1 MTAPIKTTAIK
12 GGIVVSGRE
21 MKRADVFL
29 SGGRIAGVEPGGSQ
43 RTADTVIDASGK
55 FVLPGIIDAHIHPVY
70 ADRIDTL
77 SKAAAA
83 EGITT
88 VIAYVGAVKAWG
100 QSGDLMGAIE
110 DFIEEAKNTS
120 MIDFGVHCTLLQNDI
135 HEAAAVIPRLVEKGV
150 ISYKAFMAYA
160 KRGMKLED
168 DELLHLMEV
177 IAANGAILAA
187 HAENGAII
195 DYLEKR
201 FINAGREAPEHYVTT
216 HPNLS
221 EAEAIFRL
229 LTLASVTQC
238 PIYIP
243 HISARESLD
252 AVRWFKNN
260 GLTEFYTET
269 CPHYLTLSEDEMK
282 SKGALAKMSP
292 PLRSLDDVEKMWQAL
307 QDGLID
313 VIASD
318 TAGHTKSANEPLR
331 DNIFNAPYGIPGIDT
346 LLKVVY
352 SEGVNQGR
360 LTMPRL
366 VAVLSEQPAKIFGLY
381 PRKGAIIEG
390 SDADVVLWDPAIAYT
405 VPERNPLLK
414 VDYSMFAGR
423 KGLGAPILVMQ
434 RGRVL
439 MQQGKLQAQAGQAK
453 YLQRSRTDSESAPV
467 PP

>member
-1 MTAPIKTTAIK
+1 MTASTKTTAIK
-12 GGIVVSGRE
+12 GGILVTGQE
-21 MKRADVFL
+21 MKRADIFL
-29 SGGRIAGVEPGGSQ
+29 SDGRIEAVEPGGSQ

-88 VIAYVGAVKAWG
+88 VIGYVGAVKAWG
-100 QSGDLMGAIE
+100 QSGDLMGAIQG
-110 DFIEEAKNTS
+110 FIEEAENTS

-135 HEAAAVIPRLVEKGV
+135 QQAAAVIPQLIEKGV
-150 ISYKAFMAYA
+150 VSYKAFMAYA

-177 IAANGAILAA
+177 ISTNGAILAA

-195 DYLEKR
+195 DYLENQ
-201 FINAGREAPEHYVTT
+201 FINAGRQAPQYYVAT
-216 HPNLS
+216 HPNIS

-243 HISARESLD
+243 HISARESLEV
-252 AVRWFKNN
+252 VRWFKKR
-260 GLTEFYTET
+260 GTTEIYTET
-269 CPHYLTLSEDEMK
+269 CPHYLTLIEDELK

-292 PLRSLDDVEKMWQAL
+292 PLRTTNDVEKLWQAL
-307 QDGLID
+307 QEGLID

-318 TAGHTKSANEPLR
+318 TAGHTQSANEPLW
-331 DNIFNAPYGIPGIDT
+331 DKVFNAPYGIPGIDT
-346 LLKVVY
+346 LFKIVY
-352 SEGVNQGR
+352 HEGVNQGR
-360 LTMPRL
+360 ITLPRL
-366 VAVLSEQPAKIFGLY
+366 VEALSEQPAKIFGLY
-381 PRKGAIIEG
+381 PRKGAIAEG
-390 SDADVVLWDPAIAYT
+390 SDADIVLLDPAMPYT
-405 VPERNPLLK
+405 VPEQNPFLK

-423 KGLGAPILVMQ
+423 SGLGALTLVMQ

-439 MQQGKLQAQAGQAK
+439 MQKGKLGAQAGQGK
-453 YLQRSRTDSESAPV
+453 YLKRSRQT
-467 PP
+467 

>member
-1 MTAPIKTTAIK
+1 MTAPTKTTAIK
-12 GGIVVSGRE
+12 GGILVNGQE

-29 SGGRIAGVEPGGSQ
+29 SDGRIEGVEPGGSQ
-43 RTADTVIDASGK
+43 RTADTVIDASDK

-100 QSGDLMGAIE
+100 QSGDLMGAIQ
-110 DFIEEAKNTS
+110 DFIEEAESTS

-135 HEAAAVIPRLVEKGV
+135 NNAAAVIPQLVEKGV

-168 DELLHLMEV
+168 DELMHLMEV
-177 IAANGAILAA
+177 ISANRAILAA

-195 DYLEKR
+195 DYLENQ
-201 FINAGREAPEHYVTT
+201 FIAAGRETPEHYVAT

-243 HISARESLD
+243 HISALESLD
-252 AVRWFKNN
+252 VVRWFKKR
-260 GLTEFYTET
+260 GGKEIYTET
-269 CPHYLTLSEDEMK
+269 CPHYLTLIEDELK

-292 PLRSLDDVEKMWQAL
+292 PLRSTNDVEKLWQAL
-307 QDGLID
+307 QEGLID
-313 VIASD
+313 VVASD
-318 TAGHTKSANEPLR
+318 TAGHTQSANEPLW

-346 LLKVVY
+346 LFKIVY
-352 SEGVNQGR
+352 SEGINQGR
-360 LTMPRL
+360 ITLPRL
-366 VAVLSEQPAKIFGLY
+366 VEVMSEAPAKIFGLY
-381 PRKGAIIEG
+381 PRKGAILEG
-390 SDADVVLWDPAIAYT
+390 SDADIVILDAAMPYT
-405 VPERNPLLK
+405 VPESNSFLK

-434 RGRVL
+434 RGRIL
-439 MQQGKLQAQAGQAK
+439 MQQGKLQAQAGQGN
-453 YLQRSRTDSESAPV
+453 YLQRSRQT
-467 PP
+467 

>member
-1 MTAPIKTTAIK
+1 MTASTKTTAVK
-12 GGIVVSGRE
+12 GGILVSGRE
-21 MKRADVFL
+21 IRPADVFL
-29 SGGRIAGVEPGGSQ
+29 NDGCIEAVEQGGSQ
-43 RTADTVIDASGK
+43 RTADTVINATGK

-100 QSGDLMGAIE
+100 QSGDLVGAIQ
-110 DFIEEAKNTS
+110 DFIVEAENNS
-120 MIDFGVHCTLLQNDI
+120 IIDFGVHCTLLQNDI
-135 HEAAAVIPRLVEKGV
+135 DQAATVIPQLVEKGI

-168 DELLHLMEV
+168 DELLHLMQV
-177 IAANGAILAA
+177 LSANRAILAA

-195 DYLEKR
+195 DYLENQ
-201 FINAGREAPEHYVTT
+201 FINTGKETPEHYVAT
-216 HPNLS
+216 HPNIS

-252 AVRWFKNN
+252 VVRWFKKR
-260 GLTEFYTET
+260 GTTEIYTET
-269 CPHYLTLSEDEMK
+269 CPHYLTLIEDELK

-292 PLRSLDDVEKMWQAL
+292 PLRTTNDVEKLWQAL
-307 QDGLID
+307 QEGLID

-318 TAGHTKSANEPLR
+318 TAGHTQSANEPLW
-331 DNIFNAPYGIPGIDT
+331 DKVFNAPYGIPGIDT
-346 LLKVVY
+346 LFKIVY
-352 SEGVNQGR
+352 HEGVNQGR
-360 LTMPRL
+360 ITLPRL
-366 VAVLSEQPAKIFGLY
+366 VEVLSEQPAKIFGLY
-381 PRKGAIIEG
+381 PRKGAIAEG
-390 SDADVVLWDPAIAYT
+390 SDADIVLLDPAMPYT
-405 VPERNPLLK
+405 VPEQNPFLK

-423 KGLGAPILVMQ
+423 RGLGAPTLVMQ

-439 MQQGKLQAQAGQAK
+439 MQKGKLEAQAGQGK
-453 YLQRSRTDSESAPV
+453 YLQRSRQT
-467 PP
+467 

>member
-1 MTAPIKTTAIK
+1 MTTTAKTTAIK
-12 GGIVVSGRE
+12 GGILVSGRE

-29 SGGRIAGVEPGGSQ
+29 RQDRIEGVEPGGS
-43 RTADTVIDASGK
+43 RKTADTVIDATGK

-100 QSGDLMGAIE
+100 QSGDLMGAIQ
-110 DFIEEAKNTS
+110 DFIAEGQNTS
-120 MIDFGVHCTLLQNDI
+120 VIDFGVHCTLLQNDI
-135 HEAAAVIPRLVEKGV
+135 SQVSEIVPRLVEKGV
-150 ISYKAFMAYA
+150 VSYKAFMAYA

-177 IAANGAILAA
+177 ISANNAILAA

-195 DYLEKR
+195 DYLENQS
-201 FINAGREAPEHYVTT
+201 IAAGKETPQHYVAT

-229 LTLASVTQC
+229 LTLGAVTDC

-243 HISARESLD
+243 HISAQESLD
-252 AVRWFKNN
+252 VVRWFKTH
-260 GLTEFYTET
+260 GQPEFYTET
-269 CPHYLTLSEDEMK
+269 CPHYLALVEDEMK

-292 PLRSLDDVEKMWQAL
+292 PLRTGNDVEKMWQAV
-307 QDGLID
+307 QEGLID

-318 TAGHTKSANEPLR
+318 TAGHTKSANEPHG

-346 LLKVVY
+346 LFKIVY
-352 SEGVNQGR
+352 NEGVNQGR
-360 LTMPRL
+360 IALPRL
-366 VAVLSEQPAKIFGLY
+366 VEVLSEQPARIFGLY
-381 PRKGAIIEG
+381 PRKGTIAEG
-390 SDADVVLWDPAIAYT
+390 SDADIVVWDPALPYTIA
-405 VPERNPLLK
+405 EQNPFLN
-414 VDYSMFAGR
+414 VDYSVFEGR
-423 KGLGAPILVMQ
+423 KGLGAPALVMQ

-439 MQQGKLQAQAGQAK
+439 MQQGKLQTQPGLGK
-453 YLQRSRTDSESAPV
+453 YLQRTRVDRRQRQ
-467 PP
+467 

>member
-1 MTAPIKTTAIK
+1 MTAKTKTTAIK
-12 GGIVVSGRE
+12 GGILVSGRE
-21 MKRADVFL
+21 MKSADVFL
-29 SGGRIAGVEPGGSQ
+29 SDGRIEAVEPGGSR
-43 RTADTVIDASGK
+43 RTADTVIDATGK

-70 ADRIDTL
+70 ADRMDTL

-100 QSGDLMGAIE
+100 QSGDLMGAIQ
-110 DFIEEAKNTS
+110 DFIEEGENTS
-120 MIDFGVHCTLLQNDI
+120 IIDFGVHCTLLQNDI
-135 HEAAAVIPRLVEKGV
+135 NQAAAVIPQLVEKGV

-168 DELLHLMEV
+168 DELLHLMDV
-177 IAANGAILAA
+177 ISANGALLAA

-195 DYLEKR
+195 DYLENQ
-201 FINAGREAPEHYVTT
+201 FIAAGREAPEHYVAT
-216 HPNLS
+216 HPSLS

-243 HISARESLD
+243 HVSALESLD
-252 AVRWFKNN
+252 VVRWFKKR
-260 GLTEFYTET
+260 GDTEIFTET
-269 CPHYLTLSEDEMK
+269 CPHYLTLVEDELK
-282 SKGALAKMSP
+282 SRGSLAKMSP
-292 PLRSLDDVEKMWQAL
+292 PLRSARDVEKLWQAL

-318 TAGHTKSANEPLR
+318 TAGHTRSANEPLQ

-346 LLKVVY
+346 LFKIVY
-352 SEGVNQGR
+352 NEGVNRGR
-360 LTMPRL
+360 ITLPRL
-366 VAVLSEQPAKIFGLY
+366 VEILSEQPARIFGLY
-381 PRKGAIIEG
+381 PRKGAIAEG
-390 SDADVVLWDPAIAYT
+390 SDADIVLLDPAAPYS
-405 VPERNPLLK
+405 VPEQNPFLK

-423 KGLGAPILVMQ
+423 SGLGVPTLVMQ

-439 MQQGKLQAQAGQAK
+439 MQQGKLKAGAGQGE
-453 YLQRSRTDSESAPV
+453 YLSRSRQA
-467 PP
+467 

>member
-1 MTAPIKTTAIK
+1 MTANTKTTAIK
-12 GGIVVSGRE
+12 GGILVSGRE

-29 SGGRIAGVEPGGSQ
+29 SGGRIDGVEPGGSQ
-43 RTADTVIDASGK
+43 RTADTVLDASGK

-77 SKAAAA
+77 SQAAAA

-100 QSGDLMGAIE
+100 QSGDLMAAIQ
-110 DFIEEAKNTS
+110 DFIEEAEKTS
-120 MIDFGVHCTLLQNDI
+120 MIDFGVHCTLLQKDI
-135 HEAAAVIPRLVEKGV
+135 NQAAAVIPRLVEKGV

-177 IAANGAILAA
+177 ISANRAILAA

-195 DYLEKR
+195 DYLENQ
-201 FINAGREAPEHYVTT
+201 FIAAGKETPQHYVAT

-221 EAEAIFRL
+221 EAEAVFRL

-243 HISARESLD
+243 HISALESLD
-252 AVRWFKNN
+252 VVRWFKKR
-260 GLTEFYTET
+260 GATEIYTET
-269 CPHYLTLSEDEMK
+269 CPHYLTLIEDELK

-292 PLRSLDDVEKMWQAL
+292 PLRSRNDVEKIWQAL
-307 QDGLID
+307 QEGLID

-318 TAGHTKSANEPLR
+318 TAGHTKSANEPLW

-346 LLKVVY
+346 LFKIVY

-360 LTMPRL
+360 ITLPRL
-366 VAVLSEQPAKIFGLY
+366 VEVLSEQPAKIFGLY
-381 PRKGAIIEG
+381 PRKGLIAEG
-390 SDADVVLWDPAIAYT
+390 SDADVVVLDPAMPYT
-405 VPERNPLLK
+405 VTEKNPFLN
-414 VDYSMFAGR
+414 VDYSMFEGR

-439 MQQGKLQAQAGQAK
+439 MQEGKLQAQAGQGK
-453 YLQRSRTDSESAPV
+453 YLHRSKQARNQRQ
-467 PP
+467 

>member
-1 MTAPIKTTAIK
+1 MAASTKTTAIK
-12 GGIVVSGRE
+12 GGILVSGRE

-29 SGGRIAGVEPGGSQ
+29 SGGRIEGVEPGGSQ
-43 RTADTVIDASGK
+43 RTADTVIDAAGK

-100 QSGDLMGAIE
+100 QSGDLMGAIQ
-110 DFIEEAKNTS
+110 DFIEEGENTS

-135 HEAAAVIPRLVEKGV
+135 NQAAAVIPQLVEKGI

-177 IAANGAILAA
+177 ISANRAILAA

-195 DYLEKR
+195 DYLENQ
-201 FINAGREAPEHYVTT
+201 FVAAGRETPEHYVAT

-229 LTLASVTQC
+229 LTLASVTHC

-243 HISARESLD
+243 HISALESLD
-252 AVRWFKNN
+252 VVSWFKKR
-260 GLTEFYTET
+260 GDTEIYTET
-269 CPHYLTLSEDEMK
+269 CPHYLTLIEDELK
-282 SKGALAKMSP
+282 SRGALAKMSP
-292 PLRSLDDVEKMWQAL
+292 PLRTTNDVEKLWQAL
-307 QDGLID
+307 QEGLID

-318 TAGHTKSANEPLR
+318 TAGHTQSANEPLR

-346 LLKVVY
+346 LFKTVY
-352 SEGVNQGR
+352 NEGVSRGR
-360 LTMPRL
+360 ITLPRL
-366 VAVLSEQPAKIFGLY
+366 VEVLSERPAKIFGLY
-381 PRKGAIIEG
+381 PRKGAIVEG
-390 SDADVVLWDPAIAYT
+390 SDADIVILDPAMPYT
-405 VPERNPLLK
+405 IPEQNPFLK

-423 KGLGAPILVMQ
+423 KGLGAPTLVMQ

-439 MQQGKLQAQAGQAK
+439 MQQGKLQAQAGQGK
-453 YLQRSRTDSESAPV
+453 YLQRSKQT
-467 PP
+467 

>member
-1 MTAPIKTTAIK
+1 MTAKTKTTAIK
-12 GGIVVSGRE
+12 GGTLVSGRE
-21 MKRADVFL
+21 MKPADIFL
-29 SGGRIAGVEPGGSQ
+29 SDGRIEAVEPGGSQ
-43 RTADTVIDASGK
+43 RTADTVIDATGK

-100 QSGDLMGAIE
+100 QSGDLMGAIQ
-110 DFIEEAKNTS
+110 DFIEEGENTS
-120 MIDFGVHCTLLQNDI
+120 IIDFGVHCTLLQNDI
-135 HEAAAVIPRLVEKGV
+135 NQAAAVIPQLVEKGV

-168 DELLHLMEV
+168 DQLLHLMEV
-177 IAANGAILAA
+177 ISANRAILAT

-195 DYLEKR
+195 DYLENQC
-201 FINAGREAPEHYVTT
+201 INAGRETPEHYVTT

-243 HISARESLD
+243 HISALESLD
-252 AVRWFKNN
+252 VVRWFKKR
-260 GLTEFYTET
+260 GTPEIYTET
-269 CPHYLTLSEDEMK
+269 CPHYLTLIEDELK
-282 SKGALAKMSP
+282 SRGALAKMSP
-292 PLRSLDDVEKMWQAL
+292 PLRTTNDVEQLWQAI
-307 QDGLID
+307 QEGLID

-318 TAGHTKSANEPLR
+318 TAGHTQSANEPLW
-331 DNIFNAPYGIPGIDT
+331 DKVFNAPYGIPGIDT
-346 LLKVVY
+346 LFKIVY
-352 SEGVNQGR
+352 NEGINQGR
-360 LTMPRL
+360 ITLPRL
-366 VAVLSEQPAKIFGLY
+366 VEILSEQPAKIFGLY
-381 PRKGAIIEG
+381 PRKGAIAEG
-390 SDADVVLWDPAIAYT
+390 ADADIVILDPAMPYT
-405 VPERNPLLK
+405 IPEQNPFLN

-423 KGLGAPILVMQ
+423 KGLGAPTLVMQ

-439 MQQGKLQAQAGQAK
+439 MQKGKLQAQAGQGT
-453 YLQRSRTDSESAPV
+453 YLQRFRQK
-467 PP
+467 

>member
-1 MTAPIKTTAIK
+1 MTAPTKTTAIK
-12 GGIVVSGRE
+12 GGILVTGRE

-29 SGGRIAGVEPGGSQ
+29 SGGRIDGVEPAGSEK
-43 RTADTVIDASGK
+43 TADTVIDASGK

-100 QSGDLMGAIE
+100 KSGDLMGAVQ
-110 DFIEEAKNTS
+110 DFIEEAEKTS
-120 MIDFGVHCTLLQNDI
+120 IIDFGVHCTLLQKDI
-135 HEAAAVIPRLVEKGV
+135 KQASTVIPRLVEKGV

-168 DELLHLMEV
+168 DALLHLMEV
-177 IAANGAILAA
+177 IAANRAILAA

-195 DYLEKR
+195 DYLENQ
-201 FINAGREAPEHYVTT
+201 FVAAGKEKPQHYVAT

-229 LTLASVTQC
+229 LTLGAVTDC

-243 HISARESLD
+243 HISALESLD
-252 AVRWFKNN
+252 VVRWFKKH
-260 GLTEFYTET
+260 GHTKFYTET

-292 PLRSLDDVEKMWQAL
+292 PLRTNNDVEKMWQAL
-307 QDGLID
+307 QEGLID
-313 VIASD
+313 VVASD
-318 TAGHTKSANEPLR
+318 TAGHTKSANEPLW

-346 LLKVVY
+346 LFKIVY
-352 SEGVNQGR
+352 SEGVNRGR
-360 LTMPRL
+360 ITLPRL
-366 VAVLSEQPAKIFGLY
+366 VEVLSERPAKIFGLY
-381 PRKGAIIEG
+381 PRKGVIAEG
-390 SDADVVLWDPAIAYT
+390 SDADVVVLDPAIPYT
-405 VPERNPLLK
+405 VAEQNPFLN
-414 VDYSMFAGR
+414 VDYSMFAGH

-439 MQQGKLQAQAGQAK
+439 MQKGKLRAQAGQGK
-453 YLQRSRTDSESAPV
+453 YLHRTRQNRNQRP
-467 PP
+467 

>member
-1 MTAPIKTTAIK
+1 MTAKTKTTAIK
-12 GGIVVSGRE
+12 GGILVNGRE

-29 SGGRIAGVEPGGSQ
+29 SGSRIDGVEPGDSQ
-43 RTADTVIDASGK
+43 RTADTVIDATGK

-100 QSGDLMGAIE
+100 QSGDLMGAIQ
-110 DFIEEAKNTS
+110 DFIEEAENTS
-120 MIDFGVHCTLLQNDI
+120 IIDFGVHCTLLQNDI
-135 HEAAAVIPRLVEKGV
+135 NQAAAVIPQLVEKGV

-177 IAANGAILAA
+177 ISANRAMLAA

-195 DYLEKR
+195 DYLENQC
-201 FINAGREAPEHYVTT
+201 INAGQETPEHYVAT

-221 EAEAIFRL
+221 EAEAVFRL

-238 PIYIP
+238 PVYIP
-243 HISARESLD
+243 HISALESLD
-252 AVRWFKNN
+252 VVRWFKKR
-260 GLTEFYTET
+260 GAAKIYTET
-269 CPHYLTLSEDEMK
+269 CPHYLTLIEDELK

-292 PLRSLDDVEKMWQAL
+292 PLRTADDIEKLWQAV
-307 QDGLID
+307 QEGLID

-318 TAGHTKSANEPLR
+318 TAGHTKSAKEPLR
-331 DNIFNAPYGIPGIDT
+331 DKVFNAPYGIPGIDT
-346 LLKVVY
+346 LFKIVY
-352 SEGVNQGR
+352 NEGVNQGR
-360 LTMPRL
+360 ITLPRL
-366 VAVLSEQPAKIFGLY
+366 VEVLSVQPAKIFGLY
-381 PRKGAIIEG
+381 PRKGAIAEG
-390 SDADVVLWDPAIAYT
+390 SDADIVILDPAMPFT
-405 VPERNPLLK
+405 VPEHNAFLK

-423 KGLGAPILVMQ
+423 KGLGAPTLVMQ
-434 RGRVL
+434 RGQVL
-439 MQQGKLQAQAGQAK
+439 MQKGKLQAQAGQGR
-453 YLQRSRTDSESAPV
+453 YLLRSRQT
-467 PP
+467 

>member
-1 MTAPIKTTAIK
+1 MTASTKTTAIK
-12 GGIVVSGRE
+12 GGILVTGQE
-21 MKRADVFL
+21 MKRADIFL
-29 SGGRIAGVEPGGSQ
+29 SDGRIEAVEPGGSQ

-88 VIAYVGAVKAWG
+88 VIGYVGAVKAWG
-100 QSGDLMGAIE
+100 QSGDLMGAIQG
-110 DFIEEAKNTS
+110 FIEEAENTS

-135 HEAAAVIPRLVEKGV
+135 QQAAAVIPQLIEKGV
-150 ISYKAFMAYA
+150 VSYKAFMAYA

-177 IAANGAILAA
+177 ISTNGAILAA

-195 DYLEKR
+195 DYLENQ
-201 FINAGREAPEHYVTT
+201 FINAGRQAPQYYVAT
-216 HPNLS
+216 HPNIS

-243 HISARESLD
+243 HISARESLEV
-252 AVRWFKNN
+252 VRWFKKR
-260 GLTEFYTET
+260 GTTEIYAET
-269 CPHYLTLSEDEMK
+269 CPHYLTLIEDELK

-292 PLRSLDDVEKMWQAL
+292 PLRTTNDVEKLWQAL
-307 QDGLID
+307 QEGLID

-318 TAGHTKSANEPLR
+318 TAGHTQSANEPLW
-331 DNIFNAPYGIPGIDT
+331 DKVFNAPYGIPGIDT
-346 LLKVVY
+346 LFKIVY
-352 SEGVNQGR
+352 HEGVNQGR
-360 LTMPRL
+360 ITLPRL
-366 VAVLSEQPAKIFGLY
+366 VEALSEQPAKIFGLY
-381 PRKGAIIEG
+381 PRKGAIAEG
-390 SDADVVLWDPAIAYT
+390 SDADIVLLDPAMPYT
-405 VPERNPLLK
+405 VPEQNPFLK

-423 KGLGAPILVMQ
+423 SGLGALTLVMQ

-439 MQQGKLQAQAGQAK
+439 MQKGKLEAQAGQGK
-453 YLQRSRTDSESAPV
+453 YLKRSRQT
-467 PP
+467 

>member
-1 MTAPIKTTAIK
+1 MTAKTKTTAIK
-12 GGIVVSGRE
+12 GGILVSGRE
-21 MKRADVFL
+21 MKSADVFL
-29 SGGRIAGVEPGGSQ
+29 SDGRIEAVEPRGSR
-43 RTADTVIDASGK
+43 RTADTVIDATGK

-100 QSGDLMGAIE
+100 QSGDLMGAIQ
-110 DFIEEAKNTS
+110 DFIEEGENTS
-120 MIDFGVHCTLLQNDI
+120 IIDFGVHCTLLQNDI
-135 HEAAAVIPRLVEKGV
+135 NQAAAVIPQLVEKGV

-177 IAANGAILAA
+177 ISANRAILAT

-195 DYLEKR
+195 DYIENQS
-201 FINAGREAPEHYVTT
+201 IAAGRETPEHYVAT

-229 LTLASVTQC
+229 LTLASVTDC

-243 HISARESLD
+243 HISALESLD
-252 AVRWFKNN
+252 VVRWFKKR
-260 GLTEFYTET
+260 GTIEIYTET
-269 CPHYLTLSEDEMK
+269 CPHYLTLVEDELK
-282 SKGALAKMSP
+282 SRGTLAKMSP
-292 PLRSLDDVEKMWQAL
+292 PLRTTNDVEKLWQAL
-307 QDGLID
+307 QEGLID

-318 TAGHTKSANEPLR
+318 TAGHTQSANEPLW
-331 DNIFNAPYGIPGIDT
+331 DKIFNAPYGIPGIDT
-346 LLKVVY
+346 LFKIVY
-352 SEGVNQGR
+352 NEGVNQGR
-360 LTMPRL
+360 ITLPRL
-366 VAVLSEQPAKIFGLY
+366 VEVLSEQPAKIFGLY
-381 PRKGAIIEG
+381 PRKGAIVKG
-390 SDADVVLWDPAIAYT
+390 SDADIVILDPEMPYT
-405 VPERNPLLK
+405 VPEQNPFLK

-423 KGLGAPILVMQ
+423 KGLGAPSLVMQ

-439 MQQGKLQAQAGQAK
+439 MQKGKLEANAGQGK
-453 YLQRSRTDSESAPV
+453 YLQRSKQT
-467 PP
+467 